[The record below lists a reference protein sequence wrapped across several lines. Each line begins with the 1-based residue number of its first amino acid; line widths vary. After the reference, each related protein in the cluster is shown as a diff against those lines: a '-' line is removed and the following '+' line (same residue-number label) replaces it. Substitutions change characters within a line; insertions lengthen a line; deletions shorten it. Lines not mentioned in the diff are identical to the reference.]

1 MINQILLS
9 IDLYETYTLVDNE
22 ISVCMEF
29 PRAKNASPNTY
40 IIGNSGRQYNVPIKT
55 KFNNEGNF
63 YKYLIKIL
71 VK

>member
-1 MINQILLS
+1 MIKQILLN

-40 IIGNSGRQYNVPIKT
+40 IIGNSGRQYNSPIKT
-55 KFNNEGNF
+55 KFNDECNF
-63 YKYLIKIL
+63 YKYIIKKLIQ
-71 VK
+71 